1 MQDRHDSERLYGSD
15 GFRTLRC
22 PRCGHRLVDVAAGTS
37 GSIRI
42 KCRKCKFQGILD
54 LFCLKNYI
62 LVIILILI
70 QYFVML

>member
-1 MQDRHDSERLYGSD
+1 MQSRCDPDRIYGAD

-42 KCRKCKFQGILD
+42 KCRKCKFQGVLD
-54 LFCLKNYI
+54 LARFRKQRRARRRSARI
-62 LVIILILI
+62 
-70 QYFVML
+70 

>member
-54 LFCLKNYI
+54 LARFRKQRRAAGRRSFLCR
-62 LVIILILI
+62 
-70 QYFVML
+70 

>member
-1 MQDRHDSERLYGSD
+1 MQSRCDSDRIYGAD

-42 KCRKCKFQGILD
+42 KCRKCKFQGVLD
-54 LFCLKNYI
+54 LARFRKQRRAWRRSSRI
-62 LVIILILI
+62 
-70 QYFVML
+70 